1 MSPSVIAGLVGA
13 GVGALQAGIGA
24 IGLGK
29 TKKAAMESVE
39 GLPTYTADPEIQ
51 RALEMRKARLGMGLG
66 ATTRQI
72 AEQGIGTAAAQATRA
87 ATQFGRGAGLS
98 SIGAI
103 QRQAQ
108 RGIQQLAMQEEQ
120 AQEMNRR
127 AFEGAARMSAA
138 ERTKQFASEQE
149 KEQLKTNVQLEKLA
163 ARRAAISQG
172 ISGITGAATG
182 LAMSGLGGGGGRTKT
197 PGTQDFRSTFESTF
211 KGI

>member
-1 MSPSVIAGLVGA
+1 MAISPSVIAGLA
-13 GVGALQAGIGA
+13 GAGIG
-24 IGLGK
+24 GLQALLASKGIK
-29 TKKAAMESVE
+29 DMQKKAEESIAN
-39 GLPTYTADPEIQ
+39 LPTYSADPEIQ
-51 RALEMRKARLGMGLG
+51 RALDMRKARLGMGLG

-127 AFEGAARMSAA
+127 AFEGAARMSAT

-163 ARRAAISQG
+163 ARRAAIGQG
-172 ISGITGAATG
+172 LSGITSAATG
-182 LAMSGLGGGGGRTKT
+182 LAMSGLGGKTKT
-197 PGTQDFRSTFESTF
+197 KTKEGGISDIEELSFRY
-211 KGI
+211 

>member
-1 MSPSVIAGLVGA
+1 
-13 GVGALQAGIGA
+13 
-24 IGLGK
+24 
-29 TKKAAMESVE
+29 
-39 GLPTYTADPEIQ
+39 
-51 RALEMRKARLGMGLG
+51 
-66 ATTRQI
+66 
-72 AEQGIGTAAAQATRA
+72 
-87 ATQFGRGAGLS
+87 LS

-163 ARRAAISQG
+163 ARRAAIGQG
-172 ISGITGAATG
+172 LSGITSAATG
-182 LAMSGLGGGGGRTKT
+182 LAMSGLGGGPGKDNVDTGLSASDVYTRGSVVRQPASSRRTSPSGILSYRTGG
-197 PGTQDFRSTFESTF
+197 F
-211 KGI
+211 

>member
-87 ATQFGRGAGLS
+87 ATQFGKGAGLS

-127 AFEGAARMSAA
+127 AFEGAARMSAS

-149 KEQLKTNVQLEKLA
+149 KEQGL
-163 ARRAAISQG
+163 
-172 ISGITGAATG
+172 SGITSAATG
-182 LAMSGLGGGGGRTKT
+182 LAMSGLGGGTGKVKT
-197 PGTQDFRSTFESTF
+197 P
-211 KGI
+211 

>member
-87 ATQFGRGAGLS
+87 ATQFGKGAGLS

-149 KEQLKTNVQLEKLA
+149 KEQLKTNIKLEQLA
-163 ARRAAISQG
+163 ARRAAIGQG
-172 ISGITGAATG
+172 LSGITSAATG
-182 LAMSGLGGGGGRTKT
+182 LAMSGLGGGTGKVKT
-197 PGTQDFRSTFESTF
+197 P
-211 KGI
+211 

>member
-127 AFEGAARMSAA
+127 AFEGAARMSAS

-149 KEQLKTNVQLEKLA
+149 KEQLKTNIKLEQLA
-163 ARRAAISQG
+163 ARRAAIGQG
-172 ISGITGAATG
+172 LSGITSAATG
-182 LAMSGLGGGGGRTKT
+182 LAMSGLGGGTGKVKT
-197 PGTQDFRSTFESTF
+197 P
-211 KGI
+211 